1 MNDNS
6 DLGYKWMID
15 GIPMNLSQYQNPTKT
30 GYVPEPE
37 PSNKPFDKEQV
48 KVQVSIWMKEGIQSV
63 LDGRQD
69 SVELLYCRPADVL
82 RYIISIG
89 GSDLED
95 FDTNGWQ
102 WDYWF
107 NVVVKGREY
116 NIEGDGYF
124 SDSATFSLKN

>member
-1 MNDNS
+1 
-6 DLGYKWMID
+6 
-15 GIPMNLSQYQNPTKT
+15 
-30 GYVPEPE
+30 VPEPE